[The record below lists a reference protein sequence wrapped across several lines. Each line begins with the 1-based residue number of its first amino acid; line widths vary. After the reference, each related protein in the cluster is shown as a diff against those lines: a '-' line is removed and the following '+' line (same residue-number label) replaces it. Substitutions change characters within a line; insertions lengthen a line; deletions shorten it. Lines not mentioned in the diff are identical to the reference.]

1 MPYKIK
7 SLLLTVVALLTGFSA
22 FVKVINPEIGLIVLS
37 LAIGLSAAVDY
48 LAEQNIIE
56 KPKKR

>member
-7 SLLLTVVALLTGFSA
+7 DALLTVVALLTAGSA
-22 FVKVINPEIGLIVLS
+22 FVKVINPEMGVVILS